1 MVNQAK
7 ENIGNEVKKT
17 VQINLCTNALKFLI
31 FIDKLPFNNTEMF
44 AIMKKSILFIL
55 IIFSNILLAETI
67 GRVMKSNGTVLIKPM
82 GSPSYSV
89 SVKPGQAVSNGD
101 AIRVGEASFAVVI
114 FLDDKSVV
122 KIRENTDFQFVETS
136 NTRSLIID
144 QGTTLHNVNKED
156 RKKTYRVE
164 TPVSVAS
171 VKGTEFSSFHDAVSG
186 VDKFVGKSGNFEVLN
201 SISGAIV
208 NVGPG
213 QKAVSNALGQLIPAP
228 AEPGDFPEDPD
239 GESSPEQNDNQ
250 GQSENNQQDSPQ
262 QQERQPQQR
271 QQRSPQQ
278 NQNQTSQEPAKQTES
293 VERLEDVQTSSSNPQ
308 SPPKKPF
315 NMGLAVGSAT
325 INDTIYNQVALRP
338 ELSFGKLGIGFD
350 LVMYIDNEGNIR
362 KDEWDEPSD
371 FIDKILYLR
380 WGQKSDPFW
389 LVWGSLNN
397 VTLGYG
403 GLISGYSNM
412 MEFPSVRKVGIN
424 TGFNFRNFGT
434 EVFLS
439 NMKDFSRGGTLL
451 GLRGTYKIS
460 DTLPI
465 TLGMNF
471 VQDMNQFS
479 GLKDTDGD
487 DYPDLFDDFPND
499 KDLWNDTDGDGLA
512 DENGGNKAPSGGWDI
527 DADGNNILDSEQSE
541 LKLKPEPFKS
551 TNSEAV
557 AQGFGFDIGYP
568 VLKSRALSL
577 EVYSEFNT
585 LSFSQA
591 TGDTTYFNRNKMTG
605 SGITLPGLRAS
616 LFGFLNISFEYR
628 IKNGYF
634 IPQFFDGSYDLSR
647 VTVQTTDSGIIV
659 RTKDQL
665 VFADPLSNKDTRGM
679 YGSASANLF
688 NLLTFNASYAS
699 MKADTTEFNSFNA
712 LLNLNAENI
721 PKLSVA
727 QAYYQ
732 RNNDKDPFD
741 FGNPSLN
748 TVFGYKVGYEVSQG
762 VSVIWDFRQFYR
774 DSGIPGAALEPVKQT
789 TIETAFDF

>member
-1 MVNQAK
+1 M
-7 ENIGNEVKKT
+7 
-17 VQINLCTNALKFLI
+17 LKNSLLI
-31 FIDKLPFNNTEMF
+31 
-44 AIMKKSILFIL
+44 A
-55 IIFSNILLAETI
+55 IIFSNLLSAETI
-67 GRVMKSNGTVLIKPM
+67 GRVMKSNGTVLIKQM
-82 GSPSYSV
+82 GSSSYSIQA
-89 SVKPGQAVSNGD
+89 KPGQAVSNGD
-101 AIRVGEASFAVVI
+101 AIRVGDASFAVVI

-144 QGTTLHNVNKED
+144 QGTTLHNVNKD
-156 RKKTYRVE
+156 NRKKTYRVE

-239 GESSPEQNDNQ
+239 GESSSEQNNDKP
-250 GQSENNQQDSPQ
+250 QSDGNNQEQPQ
-262 QQERQPQQR
+262 PQNQQNQQPQQR
-271 QQRSPQQ
+271 QQRSTQRQLDRSPQDQ
-278 NQNQTSQEPAKQTES
+278 NKSLPANEAAVQNE
-293 VERLEDVQTSSSNPQ
+293 SSSVKDQ
-308 SPPKKPF
+308 APPKKPF

-338 ELSFGKLGIGFD
+338 ELSLGKLGIGFD

-371 FIDKILYLR
+371 FVDKILYLR

-389 LVWGSLNN
+389 LMWGSLNN

-403 GLISGYSNM
+403 GLLNGYSNM

-424 TGFNFRNFGT
+424 TGFNFGKFGT

-439 NMKDFSRGGTLL
+439 NMKDFSRGGTLI

-460 DTLPI
+460 DALPI

-499 KDLWNDTDGDGLA
+499 KDLWSDTDGDGIA
-512 DENGGNKAPSGGWDI
+512 DLNGGSKIPDGGWDI
-527 DADGNNILDSEQSE
+527 DADGNNILDSQQSD

-568 VLKSRALSL
+568 ILKSRALSM

-585 LSFSQA
+585 LNFSKS
-591 TGDTTYFNRNKMTG
+591 TGDTTYFNRNKMSG
-605 SGITLPGLRAS
+605 SGITLPGVRAS

-647 VTVQTTDSGIIV
+647 VTVQTTNSGILV
-659 RTKDQL
+659 RTKDQ
-665 VFADPLSNKDTRGM
+665 VIFADPMSNKDTKGM
-679 YGSASANLF
+679 FGSASANLF
-688 NLLTFNASYAS
+688 NLLTFNASYAN

-712 LLNLNAENI
+712 LLNLNADNI
-721 PKLSVA
+721 PKLSIA

-732 RNNDKDPFD
+732 RNNDKNPFE
-741 FGNPSLN
+741 FSEPSIN

-762 VSVIWDFRQFYR
+762 VSVIWDFRQYYR
-774 DSGIPGAALEPVKQT
+774 DSGLPGAILEPVKQT

>member
-1 MVNQAK
+1 M
-7 ENIGNEVKKT
+7 
-17 VQINLCTNALKFLI
+17 LKNSLLI
-31 FIDKLPFNNTEMF
+31 
-44 AIMKKSILFIL
+44 A
-55 IIFSNILLAETI
+55 IIFSNLLSAETI
-67 GRVMKSNGTVLIKPM
+67 GRVMKSNGTVLIKQM
-82 GSPSYSV
+82 GSSSYSIQA
-89 SVKPGQAVSNGD
+89 KPGQAVSNGD
-101 AIRVGEASFAVVI
+101 AIRVGDASFAVVI

-144 QGTTLHNVNKED
+144 QGTTLHNVNKD
-156 RKKTYRVE
+156 NRKKTYRVE

-239 GESSPEQNDNQ
+239 GESSSEQNNDEP
-250 GQSENNQQDSPQ
+250 QSDGNNQEQPQ
-262 QQERQPQQR
+262 PQNQQNQQPQQR
-271 QQRSPQQ
+271 QQRSTQRQLDRSPQGQ
-278 NQNQTSQEPAKQTES
+278 NKSLQANEAAVQNE
-293 VERLEDVQTSSSNPQ
+293 SSSVKDQ
-308 SPPKKPF
+308 APPKKPF

-371 FIDKILYLR
+371 FVDKILYLR

-389 LVWGSLNN
+389 LMWGSLNN

-403 GLISGYSNM
+403 GLLNGYSNM

-424 TGFNFRNFGT
+424 TGFTIGKFGT

-439 NMKDFSRGGTLL
+439 NMKDFSRGGTLI

-460 DTLPI
+460 DALPI

-499 KDLWNDTDGDGLA
+499 KDLWSDTDGDGIA
-512 DENGGNKAPSGGWDI
+512 DLNGGSKIPDGGWDI
-527 DADGNNILDSEQSE
+527 DADGNNILDSQQSD

-568 VLKSRALSL
+568 ILKSRALSM

-585 LSFSQA
+585 LNFSKS
-591 TGDTTYFNRNKMTG
+591 TGDTTYFNRNKMSG
-605 SGITLPGLRAS
+605 SGITLPGVRAS

-647 VTVQTTDSGIIV
+647 VTVQTTDSGILV
-659 RTKDQL
+659 RTKDQ
-665 VFADPLSNKDTRGM
+665 VIFADPMSNKDTKGM
-679 YGSASANLF
+679 FGSASANLF
-688 NLLTFNASYAS
+688 NLLTFNASYAN

-712 LLNLNAENI
+712 LLNLNADNI
-721 PKLSVA
+721 PKLSIA

-732 RNNDKDPFD
+732 RNNDKNPFE
-741 FGNPSLN
+741 FSEPSIN

-762 VSVIWDFRQFYR
+762 VSVIWDFRQYYR
-774 DSGIPGAALEPVKQT
+774 DSGLPGAILEPVKQT

>member
-1 MVNQAK
+1 MKRKLLVLFF
-7 ENIGNEVKKT
+7 VCS
-17 VQINLCTNALKFLI
+17 NL
-31 FIDKLPFNNTEMF
+31 
-44 AIMKKSILFIL
+44 
-55 IIFSNILLAETI
+55 LLAETI
-67 GRVMKSNGTVLIKPM
+67 GRVMKANGTVLVKPM

-89 SVKPGQAVSNGD
+89 QVKPGQAISNGD

-144 QGTTLHNVNKED
+144 QGTTLHNVNKEN

-186 VDKFVGKSGNFEVLN
+186 VDKFVGKSGNFEVFN
-201 SISGAIV
+201 SISGATV

-239 GESSPEQNDNQ
+239 GESSPEQN
-250 GQSENNQQDSPQ
+250 EPEQ
-262 QQERQPQQR
+262 QQNNNEQQPQQR
-271 QQRSPQQ
+271 QQQRPQQ
-278 NQNQTSQEPAKQTES
+278 RQQQQRPQQRQQQQRPQQREQRPQRSEVSENQP
-293 VERLEDVQTSSSNPQ
+293 LEKTQ
-308 SPPKKPF
+308 SAPKKPF

-338 ELSFGKLGIGFD
+338 ELSFGKLGIGLD
-350 LVMYIDNEGNIR
+350 LVMYIDNEGNVR

-371 FIDKILYLR
+371 FIDKLLYIR

-389 LVWGSLNN
+389 LVWGSLDN

-403 GLISGYSNM
+403 GLLSGYSNM

-424 TGFNFRNFGT
+424 TGFGFGNFGT
-434 EVFLS
+434 EIFLS
-439 NMKDFSRGGTLL
+439 NMKDFSRGGTLM

-460 DTLPI
+460 EALPI
-465 TLGMNF
+465 TIGMNF

-479 GLKDTDGD
+479 GLKDKDGD
-487 DYPDLFDDFPND
+487 NYPDMFDDFPD
-499 KDLWNDTDGDGLA
+499 DETLWNDTDGDGIP
-512 DENGGNKAPSGGWDI
+512 DINGGNKTPDGGWDI
-527 DADGNNILDSEQSE
+527 DADGNNILDSQQTD
-541 LKLKPEPFKS
+541 LKLKSEPFKS
-551 TNSEAV
+551 NNNEAV
-557 AQGFGFDIGYP
+557 AQGFAFDIGYP
-568 VLKSRALSL
+568 VVRSKAFNL
-577 EVYSEFNT
+577 EIYSELNT
-585 LSFSQA
+585 LSFSQSK
-591 TGDTTYFNRNKMTG
+591 GDTTYFKRDKMNG
-605 SGITLPGLRAS
+605 SGITVPGMRAS
-616 LFGFLNISFEYR
+616 VFGFLNLSFEYR
-628 IKNGYF
+628 IKKGYF
-634 IPQFFDGSYDLSR
+634 VPQFFDGSYDLSR
-647 VTVQTTDSGIIV
+647 VTVQTTDSGILV
-659 RTKDQL
+659 RTKDQ
-665 VFADPLSNKDTRGM
+665 VIFSDPQSNKDTKGM

-688 NLLTFNASYAS
+688 NFLTFNASYAN

-712 LLNLNAENI
+712 ILNLNAENI

-732 RNNDKDPFD
+732 RNNDKNPFD
-741 FGNPSLN
+741 FSNPSIN
-748 TVFGYKVGYEVSQG
+748 TVFGYKVGYEVSKG
-762 VSVIWDFRQFYR
+762 VSVIWDFRQYYR
-774 DSGIPGAALEPVKQT
+774 DSGIPGDKLEPVKQT

>member
-1 MVNQAK
+1 MKRKLLLLFFVCS
-7 ENIGNEVKKT
+7 
-17 VQINLCTNALKFLI
+17 NL
-31 FIDKLPFNNTEMF
+31 
-44 AIMKKSILFIL
+44 
-55 IIFSNILLAETI
+55 LLAETI
-67 GRVMKSNGTVLIKPM
+67 GRVMKANGTVLVKPM

-89 SVKPGQAVSNGD
+89 QAKPGQAISNGD
-101 AIRVGEASFAVVI
+101 AIRVGESSFAVVI

-144 QGTTLHNVNKED
+144 QGTTLHNVNKEN

-186 VDKFVGKSGNFEVLN
+186 VDKFVGKSGNFEVFN
-201 SISGAIV
+201 TISGATV

-239 GESSPEQNDNQ
+239 GESTPEQN
-250 GQSENNQQDSPQ
+250 EPEQ
-262 QQERQPQQR
+262 QQNNNEQQPQQR
-271 QQRSPQQ
+271 QQQRPQQ
-278 NQNQTSQEPAKQTES
+278 QQKQRPQQQQQQQRPQQREQQSQRSEVSENQP
-293 VERLEDVQTSSSNPQ
+293 LEKTQ
-308 SPPKKPF
+308 SAPKKPF

-338 ELSFGKLGIGFD
+338 ELSFGKLGIGLD
-350 LVMYIDNEGNIR
+350 LVMYIDNEGNVR

-371 FIDKILYLR
+371 FIDKLLYIR

-403 GLISGYSNM
+403 GLLSSYSNM

-424 TGFNFRNFGT
+424 TGFGFGNFGT
-434 EVFLS
+434 EIFLS
-439 NMKDFSRGGTLL
+439 NMKDFSRGGTLM

-460 DTLPI
+460 ESLPI
-465 TLGMNF
+465 TIGMNF

-479 GLKDTDGD
+479 GLKDKDGD
-487 DYPDLFDDFPND
+487 NYPDMFDDFPDD
-499 KDLWNDTDGDGLA
+499 KNLWNDTDGDGIP
-512 DENGGNKAPSGGWDI
+512 DINGGNKAPDGGWDI
-527 DADGNNILDSEQSE
+527 DADGNNILDSQQTD
-541 LKLKPEPFKS
+541 LKLKSEPFKS
-551 TNSEAV
+551 NNNEAV
-557 AQGFGFDIGYP
+557 AQGFAFDIGYP
-568 VLKSRALSL
+568 VVRSKSFNL
-577 EVYSEFNT
+577 EIYSEFNT
-585 LSFSQA
+585 LSFSQSK
-591 TGDTTYFNRNKMTG
+591 GDTTYFKRDKMNG
-605 SGITLPGLRAS
+605 SGITVPGMRAS
-616 LFGFLNISFEYR
+616 VFGFLNLSFEYR
-628 IKNGYF
+628 IKKGYF
-634 IPQFFDGSYDLSR
+634 VPQFFDGSYDLSR
-647 VTVQTTDSGIIV
+647 VTVQTTDSGILV
-659 RTKDQL
+659 RTKDQ
-665 VFADPLSNKDTRGM
+665 VIFSDPQSNKDTKGM

-688 NLLTFNASYAS
+688 NFLTFNASYAN

-712 LLNLNAENI
+712 ILNLNAENI

-732 RNNDKDPFD
+732 RNNDKNPFD
-741 FGNPSLN
+741 FSNPSIN
-748 TVFGYKVGYEVSQG
+748 TVFGYKVGYEVSKG
-762 VSVIWDFRQFYR
+762 VSVIWDFRQYYR
-774 DSGIPGAALEPVKQT
+774 DSGIPGDKLEPVKQT

>member
-1 MVNQAK
+1 MKRKLLVLFF
-7 ENIGNEVKKT
+7 VCS
-17 VQINLCTNALKFLI
+17 NL
-31 FIDKLPFNNTEMF
+31 
-44 AIMKKSILFIL
+44 
-55 IIFSNILLAETI
+55 LLAETI
-67 GRVMKSNGTVLIKPM
+67 GRVMKANGTVLVKPM

-89 SVKPGQAVSNGD
+89 QVKPGQAISNGD

-144 QGTTLHNVNKED
+144 QGTTLHNVNKEN

-186 VDKFVGKSGNFEVLN
+186 VDKFVGKSGNFEVFN
-201 SISGAIV
+201 SISGATV

-239 GESSPEQNDNQ
+239 GESSPEQN
-250 GQSENNQQDSPQ
+250 EPEQ
-262 QQERQPQQR
+262 QQNNNEQQPQQR
-271 QQRSPQQ
+271 QQQRPQQ
-278 NQNQTSQEPAKQTES
+278 RQQQQRPQQRQQQQRPQQREQQPQRSEVSENQP
-293 VERLEDVQTSSSNPQ
+293 LEKTQ
-308 SPPKKPF
+308 SAPKKPF

-338 ELSFGKLGIGFD
+338 ELSFGKLGIGLD
-350 LVMYIDNEGNIR
+350 LVMYIDNEGNVR

-371 FIDKILYLR
+371 FIDKLLYIR

-389 LVWGSLNN
+389 LVWGSLDN

-403 GLISGYSNM
+403 GLLSGYSNM

-424 TGFNFRNFGT
+424 TGFGFGNFGT
-434 EVFLS
+434 EIFLS
-439 NMKDFSRGGTLL
+439 NMKDFSRGGTLM

-460 DTLPI
+460 EALPI
-465 TLGMNF
+465 TIGMNF

-479 GLKDTDGD
+479 GLKDKDGD
-487 DYPDLFDDFPND
+487 NYPDMFDDFPD
-499 KDLWNDTDGDGLA
+499 DETLWNDTDGDGIP
-512 DENGGNKAPSGGWDI
+512 DINGGNKTPDGGWDI
-527 DADGNNILDSEQSE
+527 DADGNNILDSQQTD
-541 LKLKPEPFKS
+541 LKLKSEPFKS
-551 TNSEAV
+551 NNNEAV
-557 AQGFGFDIGYP
+557 AQGFAFDIGYP
-568 VLKSRALSL
+568 VVRSKAFNL
-577 EVYSEFNT
+577 EIYSELNT
-585 LSFSQA
+585 LSFSQSK
-591 TGDTTYFNRNKMTG
+591 GDTTYFKRDKMNG
-605 SGITLPGLRAS
+605 SGITVPGMRAS
-616 LFGFLNISFEYR
+616 VFGFLNLSFEYR
-628 IKNGYF
+628 IKKGYF
-634 IPQFFDGSYDLSR
+634 VPQFFDGSYDLSR
-647 VTVQTTDSGIIV
+647 VTVQTTDSGILV
-659 RTKDQL
+659 RTKDQ
-665 VFADPLSNKDTRGM
+665 VIFSDPQSNKDTKGM

-688 NLLTFNASYAS
+688 NFLTFNASYAN

-712 LLNLNAENI
+712 ILNLNAENI

-732 RNNDKDPFD
+732 RNNDKNPFD
-741 FGNPSLN
+741 FSNPSIN
-748 TVFGYKVGYEVSQG
+748 TVFGYKVGYEVSKG
-762 VSVIWDFRQFYR
+762 VSVIWDFRQYYR
-774 DSGIPGAALEPVKQT
+774 DSGIPGDKLEPVKQT

>member
-1 MVNQAK
+1 
-7 ENIGNEVKKT
+7 
-17 VQINLCTNALKFLI
+17 
-31 FIDKLPFNNTEMF
+31 
-44 AIMKKSILFIL
+44 MKKNTLFIV
-55 IIFSNILLAETI
+55 IIFSNFLFAETI
-67 GRVMKSNGTVLIKPM
+67 GRVMKSDGTVLIKPM

-89 SVKPGQAVSNGD
+89 QAKPGQAISNGD
-101 AIRVGEASFAVVI
+101 AIRVGESSFAVVI

-144 QGTTLHNVNKED
+144 QGTTLHNVNKEN

-228 AEPGDFPEDPD
+228 AEPGDFPDDPD
-239 GESSPEQNDNQ
+239 GESTPEQNDEQ
-250 GQSENNQQDSPQ
+250 GQNENNQQDRPQ
-262 QQERQPQQR
+262 QQEQRPQPR
-271 QQRSPQQ
+271 QQRPSQQ
-278 NQNQTSQEPAKQTES
+278 NQKNATQNKRQSSQKADNVKQ
-293 VERLEDVQTSSSNPQ
+293 SNAATNKPQ
-308 SPPKKPF
+308 APTKKPF

-338 ELSFGKLGIGFD
+338 ELSFGKFGIGFD

-389 LVWGSLNN
+389 LKWGSLNN

-403 GLISGYSNM
+403 GLLNGYSNM

-424 TGFNFRNFGT
+424 TGINYGNFGT
-434 EVFLS
+434 EIFLS

-451 GLRGTYKIS
+451 GLRGTYRIS
-460 DTLPI
+460 DALPI
-465 TLGMNF
+465 TIGMNF

-487 DYPDLFDDFPND
+487 NYPDLFDDFPND
-499 KDLWNDTDGDGLA
+499 KELWNDTDGDGIA
-512 DENGGNKAPSGGWDI
+512 DLNGGSKAPNGGWDI
-527 DADGNNILDSEQSE
+527 DADGNNILDSEQSD
-541 LKLKPEPFKS
+541 LNLKPEPFKS

-585 LSFSQA
+585 LSFSQS
-591 TGDTTYFNRNKMTG
+591 TGDTTYFNRDKMTG
-605 SGITLPGLRAS
+605 SGITLPGLKAS
-616 LFGFLNISFEYR
+616 FFGFLSVSFEYR
-628 IKNGYF
+628 LKNGYF

-647 VTVQTTDSGIIV
+647 VTVQTTDNGIIV

-665 VFADPLSNKDTRGM
+665 VFADPLSNQDTKGM

-688 NLLTFNASYAS
+688 NLITFNASYAN

-712 LLNLNAENI
+712 LLNLNADNI

-732 RNNDKDPFD
+732 RNNDKNPFD
-741 FGNPSLN
+741 FSNPTLN

-762 VSVIWDFRQFYR
+762 VSVIWDFRQYYR
-774 DSGIPGAALEPVKQT
+774 DSGVPGAALEPVKQT

>member
-1 MVNQAK
+1 M
-7 ENIGNEVKKT
+7 
-17 VQINLCTNALKFLI
+17 LKNSLLI
-31 FIDKLPFNNTEMF
+31 
-44 AIMKKSILFIL
+44 A
-55 IIFSNILLAETI
+55 IIFSNLLSAETI
-67 GRVMKSNGTVLIKPM
+67 GRVMKSNGTVLIKQM
-82 GSPSYSV
+82 GSSSYSIQA
-89 SVKPGQAVSNGD
+89 KPGQAVSNGD
-101 AIRVGEASFAVVI
+101 AIRVGDASFAVVI

-144 QGTTLHNVNKED
+144 QGTTLHNVNKD
-156 RKKTYRVE
+156 NRKKTYRVE

-239 GESSPEQNDNQ
+239 GESSSEQNNDEP
-250 GQSENNQQDSPQ
+250 QSDGNNQEQPQ
-262 QQERQPQQR
+262 PQNQQNQQPQQR
-271 QQRSPQQ
+271 QQRSTQRQSDRSPQDQ
-278 NQNQTSQEPAKQTES
+278 NKSLQTNEAAVQNETSAVKDQA
-293 VERLEDVQTSSSNPQ
+293 
-308 SPPKKPF
+308 PPKKPF

-371 FIDKILYLR
+371 FVDKILYLR

-389 LVWGSLNN
+389 LMWGSLNN

-403 GLISGYSNM
+403 GLLNGYSNM

-424 TGFNFRNFGT
+424 TGFTIGKFGT

-439 NMKDFSRGGTLL
+439 NMKDFSRGGTLI

-460 DTLPI
+460 DALPI

-499 KDLWNDTDGDGLA
+499 KDLWSDTDGDGIA
-512 DENGGNKAPSGGWDI
+512 DLNGGSKIPDGGWDI
-527 DADGNNILDSEQSE
+527 DADGNNILDSQQSD

-568 VLKSRALSL
+568 VLKSRVLSM

-585 LSFSQA
+585 LNFSKS
-591 TGDTTYFNRNKMTG
+591 TGDTTYFNRNKMSG
-605 SGITLPGLRAS
+605 SGITLPGVRAS

-647 VTVQTTDSGIIV
+647 VTVQTTDSGILV
-659 RTKDQL
+659 RTKDQ
-665 VFADPLSNKDTRGM
+665 VIFADPMSNKDTKGM
-679 YGSASANLF
+679 FGSASANLF
-688 NLLTFNASYAS
+688 NLLTFNASYAN

-712 LLNLNAENI
+712 LLNLNADNI
-721 PKLSVA
+721 PKLSIA

-732 RNNDKDPFD
+732 RNNDKNPFE
-741 FGNPSLN
+741 FSKPSIN

-762 VSVIWDFRQFYR
+762 VSVIWDFRQYYR
-774 DSGIPGAALEPVKQT
+774 DSGLPGAILEPVKQT

>member
-1 MVNQAK
+1 
-7 ENIGNEVKKT
+7 
-17 VQINLCTNALKFLI
+17 
-31 FIDKLPFNNTEMF
+31 
-44 AIMKKSILFIL
+44 MKKNTLFIV
-55 IIFSNILLAETI
+55 IIFSNFLFAETI
-67 GRVMKSNGTVLIKPM
+67 GRVMKSDGTVLIKPM

-89 SVKPGQAVSNGD
+89 QAKPGQAISNGD
-101 AIRVGEASFAVVI
+101 AIRVGESSFAVVI

-144 QGTTLHNVNKED
+144 QGTTLHNVNKEN

-228 AEPGDFPEDPD
+228 AEPGDFPDDPD
-239 GESSPEQNDNQ
+239 GESTPEQNDEQ
-250 GQSENNQQDSPQ
+250 GQNENNQQDRPQ
-262 QQERQPQQR
+262 QQEQRPQPRQQR
-271 QQRSPQQ
+271 QQRPSQQ
-278 NQNQTSQEPAKQTES
+278 NQNNASQNKRQSSQKADNVKQ
-293 VERLEDVQTSSSNPQ
+293 SNAATNKPQ
-308 SPPKKPF
+308 APTKKPF

-389 LVWGSLNN
+389 LKWGSLNN

-403 GLISGYSNM
+403 GLLNGYSNM

-424 TGFNFRNFGT
+424 TGINYGNFGT
-434 EVFLS
+434 EIFLS

-451 GLRGTYKIS
+451 GLRGTYRIS
-460 DTLPI
+460 DALPI
-465 TLGMNF
+465 TIGMNF

-487 DYPDLFDDFPND
+487 NYPDLFDDFPND
-499 KDLWNDTDGDGLA
+499 KELWNDTDGDGIA
-512 DENGGNKAPSGGWDI
+512 DLNGGSKAPNGGWDI
-527 DADGNNILDSEQSE
+527 DADGNNILDSEQSD
-541 LKLKPEPFKS
+541 LNLKPEPFKS

-585 LSFSQA
+585 LSFSQS
-591 TGDTTYFNRNKMTG
+591 TGDTTYFNRDKMTG
-605 SGITLPGLRAS
+605 SGITLPGLKAS
-616 LFGFLNISFEYR
+616 FFGFLSVSFEYR
-628 IKNGYF
+628 LKNGYF

-647 VTVQTTDSGIIV
+647 VTVQTTDNGIIV

-665 VFADPLSNKDTRGM
+665 VFADPLSNQDTKGM

-688 NLLTFNASYAS
+688 NLITFNASYAN

-712 LLNLNAENI
+712 LLNLNADNI

-732 RNNDKDPFD
+732 RNNDKNPFD
-741 FGNPSLN
+741 FSNPTLN

-762 VSVIWDFRQFYR
+762 VSVIWDFRQYYR
-774 DSGIPGAALEPVKQT
+774 DSGVPGAALEPVKQT

>member
-1 MVNQAK
+1 MKRKLLVLFF
-7 ENIGNEVKKT
+7 VCS
-17 VQINLCTNALKFLI
+17 NL
-31 FIDKLPFNNTEMF
+31 
-44 AIMKKSILFIL
+44 
-55 IIFSNILLAETI
+55 LLAETI
-67 GRVMKSNGTVLIKPM
+67 GRVMKANGTVLVKPM

-89 SVKPGQAVSNGD
+89 QVKPGQAISNGD

-144 QGTTLHNVNKED
+144 QGTTLHNVNKEN

-186 VDKFVGKSGNFEVLN
+186 VDKFVGKSGNFEVFN
-201 SISGAIV
+201 SISGATV

-239 GESSPEQNDNQ
+239 GESSPEQN
-250 GQSENNQQDSPQ
+250 EPEQ
-262 QQERQPQQR
+262 QQNNNEQQPQQR
-271 QQRSPQQ
+271 QQQRPQQ
-278 NQNQTSQEPAKQTES
+278 RQQQQRPQQRQQQQRPQQREQQPQRSEVSENQP
-293 VERLEDVQTSSSNPQ
+293 LEKTQ
-308 SPPKKPF
+308 SAPKKPF

-338 ELSFGKLGIGFD
+338 ELSFGKLGIGLD
-350 LVMYIDNEGNIR
+350 LVMYIDNEGNVR

-371 FIDKILYLR
+371 FIDKLLYIR

-403 GLISGYSNM
+403 GLLSGYSNM

-424 TGFNFRNFGT
+424 TGFGFGNFGT
-434 EVFLS
+434 EIFLS
-439 NMKDFSRGGTLL
+439 NMKDFSRGGTLM

-460 DTLPI
+460 EALPI
-465 TLGMNF
+465 TIGMNF

-479 GLKDTDGD
+479 GLKDKDGD
-487 DYPDLFDDFPND
+487 NYPDMFDDFPDD
-499 KDLWNDTDGDGLA
+499 KTLWNDTDGDGIP
-512 DENGGNKAPSGGWDI
+512 DINGGNKTPDGGWDI
-527 DADGNNILDSEQSE
+527 DADGNNILDSQQTD
-541 LKLKPEPFKS
+541 LKLKSEPFKS
-551 TNSEAV
+551 NNNEAV
-557 AQGFGFDIGYP
+557 AQGFAFDIGYP
-568 VLKSRALSL
+568 VVRSKAFNL
-577 EVYSEFNT
+577 EIYSELNT
-585 LSFSQA
+585 LSFSQSK
-591 TGDTTYFNRNKMTG
+591 GDTTYFKRDKMNG
-605 SGITLPGLRAS
+605 SGITVPGMRAS
-616 LFGFLNISFEYR
+616 VFGFLNLSFEYR
-628 IKNGYF
+628 IKKGYF
-634 IPQFFDGSYDLSR
+634 VPQFFDGSYDLSR
-647 VTVQTTDSGIIV
+647 VTVQTTDSGILV
-659 RTKDQL
+659 RTKDQ
-665 VFADPLSNKDTRGM
+665 VIFSDPQSNKDTKGM

-688 NLLTFNASYAS
+688 NFLTFNASYAN

-712 LLNLNAENI
+712 MLNLNAENI

-732 RNNDKDPFD
+732 RNNDKNPFD
-741 FGNPSLN
+741 FSNPSIN
-748 TVFGYKVGYEVSQG
+748 TVFGYKVGYEVSKG
-762 VSVIWDFRQFYR
+762 VSVIWDFRQYYR
-774 DSGIPGAALEPVKQT
+774 DSGIPGDKLEPVKQT

>member
-1 MVNQAK
+1 M
-7 ENIGNEVKKT
+7 
-17 VQINLCTNALKFLI
+17 LKNSLLI
-31 FIDKLPFNNTEMF
+31 
-44 AIMKKSILFIL
+44 A
-55 IIFSNILLAETI
+55 IIFSNLLSAETI
-67 GRVMKSNGTVLIKPM
+67 GRVMKSNGTVLIKQM
-82 GSPSYSV
+82 GSSSYSIQA
-89 SVKPGQAVSNGD
+89 KPGQAVSNGD
-101 AIRVGEASFAVVI
+101 AIRVGDASFAVVI

-144 QGTTLHNVNKED
+144 QGTTLHNVNKD
-156 RKKTYRVE
+156 NRKKTYRVE

-239 GESSPEQNDNQ
+239 GESSSEQNNDEP
-250 GQSENNQQDSPQ
+250 QSDGNNQEQPQ
-262 QQERQPQQR
+262 PQNQQNQQPQQR
-271 QQRSPQQ
+271 QQRSTQRQLDRSPQGQ
-278 NQNQTSQEPAKQTES
+278 NKSLQANEAAVQNE
-293 VERLEDVQTSSSNPQ
+293 SSSVKDQ
-308 SPPKKPF
+308 APPKKPF

-371 FIDKILYLR
+371 FVDKILYLR

-389 LVWGSLNN
+389 LMWGSLNN

-403 GLISGYSNM
+403 GLLNGYSNM

-424 TGFNFRNFGT
+424 TGFTFGKFGT

-460 DTLPI
+460 DALPI

-499 KDLWNDTDGDGLA
+499 KDLWSDTDGDGIA
-512 DENGGNKAPSGGWDI
+512 DLNGGSKTPDGGWDI
-527 DADGNNILDSEQSE
+527 DADGNNILDSQQSD

-568 VLKSRALSL
+568 ILKSRALSM

-585 LSFSQA
+585 LNFSKS
-591 TGDTTYFNRNKMTG
+591 TGDTTYFNRNKMSG
-605 SGITLPGLRAS
+605 SGITLPGVRAS

-647 VTVQTTDSGIIV
+647 VTVQTTDSGILV
-659 RTKDQL
+659 RTKDQ
-665 VFADPLSNKDTRGM
+665 VIFADPMSNKDTKGM
-679 YGSASANLF
+679 FGSASANLF
-688 NLLTFNASYAS
+688 NLLTFNASYAN

-712 LLNLNAENI
+712 LLNLNADNI
-721 PKLSVA
+721 PKLSIA

-732 RNNDKDPFD
+732 RNNDKNPFE
-741 FGNPSLN
+741 FSEPSIN

-762 VSVIWDFRQFYR
+762 VSVIWDFRQYYR
-774 DSGIPGAALEPVKQT
+774 DSGLPGAILEPVKQT

>member
-1 MVNQAK
+1 MDLQ
-7 ENIGNEVKKT
+7 
-17 VQINLCTNALKFLI
+17 
-31 FIDKLPFNNTEMF
+31 
-44 AIMKKSILFIL
+44 AIMKRNILFII
-55 IIFSNILLAETI
+55 IIFSNLLFAETI

-82 GSPSYSV
+82 GSASYSV
-89 SVKPGQAVSNGD
+89 KAKPGQAVSNGD

-144 QGTTLHNVNKED
+144 QGTTLHNVNKD
-156 RKKTYRVE
+156 KRKKSYRVE

-239 GESSPEQNDNQ
+239 GESIPEQNNDESQNDV
-250 GQSENNQQDSPQ
+250 NNQEQPQ
-262 QQERQPQQR
+262 KQNQQNRPPQQR
-271 QQRSPQQ
+271 QQQSTRQ
-278 NQNQTSQEPAKQTES
+278 NQSTPSSNQTEAPRRSQDP
-293 VERLEDVQTSSSNPQ
+293 VQADAPINDAQAPL
-308 SPPKKPF
+308 KKPF

-338 ELSFGKLGIGFD
+338 ELSFGKLGVGLD

-389 LVWGSLNN
+389 LMWGSLNN

-403 GLISGYSNM
+403 GLLNGYSNM

-424 TGFNFRNFGT
+424 TGITFGKFGT

-451 GLRGTYKIS
+451 GLRGTYKVS

-471 VQDMNQFS
+471 VRDMNQFS

-499 KDLWNDTDGDGLA
+499 KDLWNDTDGDGIA
-512 DENGGNKAPSGGWDI
+512 DANGGSKIPNGGWDI
-527 DADGNNILDSEQSE
+527 DADGNNILDAQQSD

-551 TNSEAV
+551 TNSEAI

-568 VLKSRALSL
+568 ILKSKALSM

-585 LSFSQA
+585 LTFSKS
-591 TGDTTYFNRNKMTG
+591 TGDTTYFNRNEMTG
-605 SGITLPGLRAS
+605 SGFTLPGIRAS
-616 LFGFLNISFEYR
+616 LFSFLNISFEYR
-628 IKNGYF
+628 IKNGFF

-647 VTVQTTDSGIIV
+647 VTVQTTDTGILV

-665 VFADPLSNKDTRGM
+665 IFADPMSNKDTKGM
-679 YGSASANLF
+679 FGSASANIF

-712 LLNLNAENI
+712 IINLNADNI

-732 RNNDKDPFD
+732 RNNDKNPFD
-741 FGNPSLN
+741 FGNPSIN
-748 TVFGYKVGYEVSQG
+748 TVFGYKIGYEVSQG
-762 VSVIWDFRQFYR
+762 VSVIWDFRQYYR
-774 DSGIPGAALEPVKQT
+774 DSGLPGSILEPVKQT

>member
-1 MVNQAK
+1 M
-7 ENIGNEVKKT
+7 
-17 VQINLCTNALKFLI
+17 LKNSLLI
-31 FIDKLPFNNTEMF
+31 
-44 AIMKKSILFIL
+44 A
-55 IIFSNILLAETI
+55 IIFSNLLSAETI
-67 GRVMKSNGTVLIKPM
+67 GRVMKSNGTVLIKQM
-82 GSPSYSV
+82 GSSSYSIQA
-89 SVKPGQAVSNGD
+89 KPGQAVSNGD
-101 AIRVGEASFAVVI
+101 AIRVGDASFAVVI

-144 QGTTLHNVNKED
+144 QGTTLHNVNKD
-156 RKKTYRVE
+156 NRKKTYRVE

-239 GESSPEQNDNQ
+239 GESSSEQNNDEP
-250 GQSENNQQDSPQ
+250 QSDGNNQEQPQ
-262 QQERQPQQR
+262 PQNQQNQQPQQR
-271 QQRSPQQ
+271 QQRSTQRQSDRSPQDQ
-278 NQNQTSQEPAKQTES
+278 NKSLQTNEAAVQNETSAVKDQA
-293 VERLEDVQTSSSNPQ
+293 
-308 SPPKKPF
+308 PPKKPF

-371 FIDKILYLR
+371 FVDKILYLR

-389 LVWGSLNN
+389 LMWGSLNN

-403 GLISGYSNM
+403 GLLNGYSNM

-424 TGFNFRNFGT
+424 TGFTIGKFGT

-439 NMKDFSRGGTLL
+439 NMKDFSRGGTLI

-460 DTLPI
+460 DALPI

-499 KDLWNDTDGDGLA
+499 KDLWSDTDGDGIA
-512 DENGGNKAPSGGWDI
+512 DLNGGSKIPDGGWDI
-527 DADGNNILDSEQSE
+527 DADGNNILDSQQSD

-568 VLKSRALSL
+568 VLKSRVLSM

-585 LSFSQA
+585 LNFSKS
-591 TGDTTYFNRNKMTG
+591 TGDTTYFNRNKMSG
-605 SGITLPGLRAS
+605 SGITLPGVRAS
-616 LFGFLNISFEYR
+616 LFGILNISFEYR

-647 VTVQTTDSGIIV
+647 VTVQTTDSGILV
-659 RTKDQL
+659 RTKDQ
-665 VFADPLSNKDTRGM
+665 VIFADPMSNKDTKGM
-679 YGSASANLF
+679 FGSASANLF
-688 NLLTFNASYAS
+688 NLLTFNASYAN

-712 LLNLNAENI
+712 LLNLNADNI
-721 PKLSVA
+721 PKLSIA

-732 RNNDKDPFD
+732 RNNDKNPFE
-741 FGNPSLN
+741 FSKPSIN

-762 VSVIWDFRQFYR
+762 VSVIWDFRQYYR
-774 DSGIPGAALEPVKQT
+774 DSGLPGAILEPVKQT